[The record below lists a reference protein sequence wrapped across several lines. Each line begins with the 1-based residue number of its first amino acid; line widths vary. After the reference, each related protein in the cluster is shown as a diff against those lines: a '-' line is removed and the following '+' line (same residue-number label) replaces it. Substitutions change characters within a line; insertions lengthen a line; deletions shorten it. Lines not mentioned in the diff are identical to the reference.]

1 MQPAKPADAAK
12 EGAKGFEYSIDC
24 LPEVTQQALRE
35 RYALQL
41 MMQKAD
47 ESPAPVVTK
56 ARRSPAVVDAV
67 EAYRGSPQLMVER
80 LNALTENQRK
90 SGRGTN
96 SDRQRGAEN
105 RATTRFQLR

>member
-1 MQPAKPADAAK
+1 MFASVK
-12 EGAKGFEYSIDC
+12 ELVGLPGMPGTEQGVRYSIQEVCNQRNQQTPQRKALKGFEYSIDC

-56 ARRSPAVVDAV
+56 GQTLICCS
-67 EAYRGSPQLMVER
+67 
-80 LNALTENQRK
+80 
-90 SGRGTN
+90 
-96 SDRQRGAEN
+96 
-105 RATTRFQLR
+105 

>member
-1 MQPAKPADAAK
+1 MFASVK
-12 EGAKGFEYSIDC
+12 ELVGLPGMPGTEQGVRYSIRKYATSETSRRRQEGTKGFEYSIDC

-41 MMQKAD
+41 MTQKAD

-80 LNALTENQRK
+80 LNAL
-90 SGRGTN
+90 
-96 SDRQRGAEN
+96 
-105 RATTRFQLR
+105 